1 MSNLAN
7 ILAPAGSSLP
17 LPNSHAAEFSRP
29 GGGDRDFHK
38 VMSEA
43 MNPRQS
49 AQNQAASPRSRSPL
63 PISSPTQPKADADP
77 GSGDT
82 DTPSV
87 TAKSADTDSSR
98 PTGKTEATDKD
109 PKSADASPAAVDPEY
124 SAQNIPIQFLAPTLT
139 ALLLRPSYA
148 SAPTTG
154 GATTTPLNLTDW
166 TSATGKELAQPGAS
180 SQGTAAGSTAKTGA
194 SETTSATDAGK
205 KIAAA
210 LKDLG
215 LEPVASAQA
224 TPAKTAADADK
235 IAGPN
240 LTAAKNDLPAKDG
253 GNDENKG
260 VSAKT
265 GSQAA
270 LISSGTAVAKDE
282 VPMKK
287 AENTNQTTGQA
298 EKVLPGQSLSA
309 ARVSNS
315 LRADSASAT
324 TNDLPTATNIIPLS
338 SAMDRNANA
347 TSNSDAVAVANL
359 SDIQARAMERTH
371 DMVTNNALRLVSTQS
386 DTMQVVLKPGAGTEL
401 SLELRQRG
409 GVIEAQAVLQHGDYQ
424 NLSQHWPDLQQRLEQ
439 KGIKL
444 AALTSDESSL
454 PFNGSQGNP
463 KNQESSEH
471 EALFASAFA
480 EFSLAGV
487 MHAATAT
494 PMANMVRNGFE
505 TWA

>member
-1 MSNLAN
+1 
-7 ILAPAGSSLP
+7 
-17 LPNSHAAEFSRP
+17 
-29 GGGDRDFHK
+29 
-38 VMSEA
+38 
-43 MNPRQS
+43 
-49 AQNQAASPRSRSPL
+49 
-63 PISSPTQPKADADP
+63 
-77 GSGDT
+77 
-82 DTPSV
+82 
-87 TAKSADTDSSR
+87 
-98 PTGKTEATDKD
+98 
-109 PKSADASPAAVDPEY
+109 
-124 SAQNIPIQFLAPTLT
+124 
-139 ALLLRPSYA
+139 
-148 SAPTTG
+148 
-154 GATTTPLNLTDW
+154 
-166 TSATGKELAQPGAS
+166 
-180 SQGTAAGSTAKTGA
+180 
-194 SETTSATDAGK
+194 
-205 KIAAA
+205 
-210 LKDLG
+210 
-215 LEPVASAQA
+215 
-224 TPAKTAADADK
+224 
-235 IAGPN
+235 
-240 LTAAKNDLPAKDG
+240 
-253 GNDENKG
+253 
-260 VSAKT
+260 
-265 GSQAA
+265 
-270 LISSGTAVAKDE
+270 
-282 VPMKK
+282 MKK

-463 KNQESSEH
+463 RNQESSEH

>member
-1 MSNLAN
+1 
-7 ILAPAGSSLP
+7 
-17 LPNSHAAEFSRP
+17 
-29 GGGDRDFHK
+29 
-38 VMSEA
+38 
-43 MNPRQS
+43 
-49 AQNQAASPRSRSPL
+49 
-63 PISSPTQPKADADP
+63 
-77 GSGDT
+77 
-82 DTPSV
+82 
-87 TAKSADTDSSR
+87 
-98 PTGKTEATDKD
+98 
-109 PKSADASPAAVDPEY
+109 
-124 SAQNIPIQFLAPTLT
+124 
-139 ALLLRPSYA
+139 
-148 SAPTTG
+148 
-154 GATTTPLNLTDW
+154 
-166 TSATGKELAQPGAS
+166 
-180 SQGTAAGSTAKTGA
+180 
-194 SETTSATDAGK
+194 
-205 KIAAA
+205 
-210 LKDLG
+210 
-215 LEPVASAQA
+215 
-224 TPAKTAADADK
+224 
-235 IAGPN
+235 
-240 LTAAKNDLPAKDG
+240 
-253 GNDENKG
+253 
-260 VSAKT
+260 
-265 GSQAA
+265 
-270 LISSGTAVAKDE
+270 
-282 VPMKK
+282 MKK